1 MPSGDHLSQSGDQV
15 LRGRVLEALSDAGLS
30 PNIDEDGDVALLVDD
45 QRMFVRCVDE
55 PVQALRVLGQWK
67 IGDDIPAD
75 ELEQLRVASAVSLQS
90 NLVKLGIADDVLVVC
105 VDHLVSPG
113 QDVGE
118 LVMICVGAV
127 LNAVQAWHVNAG
139 GEVPEDGTGPVQV

>member
-1 MPSGDHLSQSGDQV
+1 M
-15 LRGRVLEALSDAGLS
+15 RGRVLDALVDAGLE
-30 PNIDEDGDVALLVDD
+30 PNIDEDGDVALMVDD

-55 PVQALRVLGQWK
+55 PVEALRVLGQWK
-67 IGDDIPAD
+67 IGDDIPAN
-75 ELEQLRVASAVSLQS
+75 ELEQLRVASNVSLQS

-105 VDHLVSPG
+105 VDHLVGEG

-127 LNAVQAWHVNAG
+127 LNAVQAWHIGAG
-139 GEVPEDGTGPVQV
+139 GAVPEEGDGPVQA

>member
-1 MPSGDHLSQSGDQV
+1 M
-15 LRGRVLEALSDAGLS
+15 RGRVLDALSDAGLD

-67 IGDDIPAD
+67 IGDDIPAT
-75 ELEQLRVASAVSLQS
+75 EVEQLRVASNVSLQS
-90 NLVKLGIADDVLVVC
+90 NLVKLGIADEVLVVC
-105 VDHLVSPG
+105 VDHLVSET

-127 LNAVQAWHVNAG
+127 LNAVQAWHIGAG
-139 GEVPEDGTGPVQV
+139 GDVPEDGGAPEQA